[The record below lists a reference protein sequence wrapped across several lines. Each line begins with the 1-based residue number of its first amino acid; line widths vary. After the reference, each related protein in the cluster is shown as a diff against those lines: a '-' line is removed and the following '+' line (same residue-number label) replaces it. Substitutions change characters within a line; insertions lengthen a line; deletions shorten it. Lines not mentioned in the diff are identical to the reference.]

1 MDLYC
6 QVTGRKVTVVDPTS
20 NKVFNYM
27 MQLTETEEAIARVN
41 GVCKYLD
48 MFKSKVILYTYDAI
62 LLDVPN
68 DELDIMEN
76 VAQKLSKGG
85 YPVRQYRGHSYN
97 ELKLI

>member
-1 MDLYC
+1 M
-6 QVTGRKVTVVDPTS
+6 TVVDPTS

-41 GVCKYLD
+41 GVCEYLD

-62 LLDVPN
+62 LLDVHN

-76 VAQKLSKGG
+76 VAQKLSNGG
-85 YPVRQYRGHSYN
+85 YPVRQYRGDNYN
-97 ELKLI
+97 NLFLHKI